1 MAKKNS
7 SRRQTALRWRRTKII
22 ATLGPSSNSQGMI
35 EKLIKAGVNLVR
47 VNMSHGEPATHRQTI
62 DRVRLAAGK
71 TRRHIGILMDLCGP
85 KIRVGHFAN
94 DGIRLKAGTTVVVT
108 TRTVTGTDG
117 LIPSQYKSLHKDV
130 KKGEHILLDDG
141 KLCLRVV
148 GVDDR
153 DVRCR
158 VVDGGWLSNHK
169 GMNLPDSHL
178 STPALTAK
186 DRSDVAFGV
195 EMGVDFIALS
205 FVRCA
210 ADIRQLKRHLHKLG
224 ATIPVVS
231 KIERPEGV
239 TDIDAILQVSDGIM
253 VARGDLGIELP
264 AEKVPLIQRTLIEKA
279 RQAGIPVIV
288 ATQMLESMMS
298 HPRPT
303 RAEVT
308 DVAGAALLSADAAML
323 SGETAAGQYPL
334 EAVRT
339 MDRVLREVEQHQ
351 WHDGCFARDP
361 IANRGSKIHF
371 IRESMAHAA
380 VELAR
385 DLGLEAIV
393 VPTRTGTTAR
403 ILAAHRPLAPTVGVC
418 SSDKV
423 CRRMTL
429 HWGIVPFLIA
439 EAETTDWRGICGLI
453 ATECDLG
460 RPGSDVLLVSGFND
474 DPARNEPVLKLLHR
488 PEQAP
493 V

>member
-1 MAKKNS
+1 
-7 SRRQTALRWRRTKII
+7 
-22 ATLGPSSNSQGMI
+22 
-35 EKLIKAGVNLVR
+35 
-47 VNMSHGEPATHRQTI
+47 
-62 DRVRLAAGK
+62 
-71 TRRHIGILMDLCGP
+71 
-85 KIRVGHFAN
+85 
-94 DGIRLKAGTTVVVT
+94 
-108 TRTVTGTDG
+108 
-117 LIPSQYKSLHKDV
+117 
-130 KKGEHILLDDG
+130 
-141 KLCLRVV
+141 
-148 GVDDR
+148 
-153 DVRCR
+153 

-323 SGETAAGQYPL
+323 SGETAAGHYPL